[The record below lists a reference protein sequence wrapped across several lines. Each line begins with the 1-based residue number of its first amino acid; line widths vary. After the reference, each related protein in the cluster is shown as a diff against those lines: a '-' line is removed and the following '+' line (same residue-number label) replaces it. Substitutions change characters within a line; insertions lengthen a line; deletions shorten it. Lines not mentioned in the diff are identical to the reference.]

1 MKYAR
6 RRCTRNTKGASP
18 THTMVTDDKA
28 LCGVTLMRPTEYW
41 EEMTGGP
48 AEGFMPE
55 GGSEYSEHCHNC
67 YMITEAR
74 AGRV

>member
-1 MKYAR
+1 
-6 RRCTRNTKGASP
+6 
-18 THTMVTDDKA
+18 
-28 LCGVTLMRPTEYW
+28 MRPTEYW

-67 YMITEAR
+67 YMITDAR

>member
-6 RRCTRNTKGASP
+6 RRCTRNPNGASP
-18 THTMVTDDKA
+18 THTMETDEQA
-28 LCGVTLMRPTEYW
+28 LCGARRMRSTEYW
-41 EEMTGGP
+41 EEMEEP
-48 AEGFMPE
+48 LSFEA
-55 GGSEYSEHCHNC
+55 CHNC